1 VSPVR
6 VYLVASVLYFLI
18 AVVSPNVVDAPRPKA
33 TSRGDFNLD
42 LSDPEEPVAQLT
54 PEKRAEIL
62 VSIERAPWWM
72 RPVTQPTPSI
82 GLPPPKRHPG
92 DLPESDPMW
101 RLRCTCAMGV
111 RYRTADLA
119 ASSHTP

>member
-42 LSDPEEPVAQLT
+42 LSDPE
-54 PEKRAEIL
+54 KRAEIL

-72 RPVTQPTPSI
+72 RPVTQHTPSI